1 MIKFMPWLFLIPVVA
16 LLAGLP
22 SQLHGQLPYHI
33 STASY
38 ILSIFGWLFTF
49 CGVFALSRASRLCQ
63 LFFALVA
70 LVVIVDVGYR
80 LCFGPRSLFH
90 FIFDI
95 AIILAAIAVAG
106 SFPLAKHDDAA

>member
-1 MIKFMPWLFLIPVVA
+1 MPWLFLIPVLA

-22 SQLHGQLPYHI
+22 SQLSGHLPYHI

-49 CGVFALSRASRLCQ
+49 CGIFALSRASRLSQ

-70 LVVIVDVGYR
+70 VVVIVDVGYR
-80 LCFGPRSLFH
+80 LWVGPRSLLH

-95 AIILAAIAVAG
+95 AVILVAIAVAR
-106 SFPLAKHDDAA
+106 SFPLAKQNDAA